1 MADGN
6 PLVAQAKP
14 NEYGAGAG
22 INLAEDATDTFNGIK
37 DGDWV
42 SGGLGMLSLAGDLA
56 SAAVDPFGTLMSSVA
71 GFLMEHI
78 QPLKDMLDSIAGDP
92 PVIQSYA
99 DTWGNVAKAL
109 GDRKTDFDNAVKTGT
124 TGWTGEAADAYRKS
138 AAEHGDALAGAATV
152 AGAISTA
159 VMIR

>member
-56 SAAVDPFGTLMSSVA
+56 SAAAAYNFVNPRN
-71 GFLMEHI
+71 
-78 QPLKDMLDSIAGDP
+78 
-92 PVIQSYA
+92 
-99 DTWGNVAKAL
+99 WWL
-109 GDRKTDFDNAVKTGT
+109 GQNA
-124 TGWTGEAADAYRKS
+124 
-138 AAEHGDALAGAATV
+138 H
-152 AGAISTA
+152 
-159 VMIR
+159 

>member
-71 GFLMEHI
+71 GVLMEHI
-78 QPLKDMLDSIAGDP
+78 QPLKHILDSITGHP
-92 PVIQSYA
+92 PVIPCHPDPCGQPP
-99 DTWGNVAKAL
+99 KAL
-109 GDRKTDFDNAVKTGT
+109 G
-124 TGWTGEAADAYRKS
+124 
-138 AAEHGDALAGAATV
+138 
-152 AGAISTA
+152 
-159 VMIR
+159 